1 MAPVVERRAPRLG
14 VTQIPPPAGLVTPP
28 SDATK
33 TGSGLIYK
41 KTAVSVNGVQAKRTD
56 TVLVNYTGW
65 RQSTGVTFFT
75 TKARRSPIAIN
86 VARSSPSF
94 AEALPLMKTGE
105 KMVVWVP
112 PGEGTTETLVY
123 ELELADIVVP
133 PPVEPAGQAARRT
146 TSH

>member
-1 MAPVVERRAPRLG
+1 MRSAVLFIVYSAMAVSSTSCHEAAEPDLAPVVERRAPRLG

-86 VARSSPSF
+86 VA
-94 AEALPLMKTGE
+94 
-105 KMVVWVP
+105 
-112 PGEGTTETLVY
+112 
-123 ELELADIVVP
+123 
-133 PPVEPAGQAARRT
+133 
-146 TSH
+146 